1 MELVL
6 VPAVVGAVEFL
17 RRLQA
22 RDWFAAATIAV
33 SGGIGALLGA
43 VQAPGVTNAYVGL
56 VGGLAASGL
65 VTVASRV
72 STSNSV
78 KG

>member
-6 VPAVVGAVEFL
+6 VPAVVGATEFL

-22 RDWFAAATIAV
+22 KDFFAAVTIFIA
-33 SGGIGALLGA
+33 GLIGLVLGL
-43 VQAPGVTNAYVGL
+43 VGAPGVADAWSGL

-65 VTVASRV
+65 VTVATRV
-72 STSNSV
+72 NTSTSV
-78 KG
+78 

>member
-6 VPAVVGAVEFL
+6 IPAVVGAVEFL
-17 RRLQA
+17 RRLQV
-22 RDWFAAATIAV
+22 RDYFAAMTIAV
-33 SGGIGALLGA
+33 SAAIGVLLG
-43 VQAPGVTNAYVGL
+43 VLGAPGVESAWIGL

-72 STSNSV
+72 
-78 KG
+78 